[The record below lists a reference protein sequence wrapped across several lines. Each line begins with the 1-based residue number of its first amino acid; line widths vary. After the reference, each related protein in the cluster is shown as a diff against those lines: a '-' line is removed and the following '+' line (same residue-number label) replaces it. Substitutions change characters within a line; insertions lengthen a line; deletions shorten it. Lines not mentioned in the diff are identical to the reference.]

1 MVPLIW
7 ICDDDDNSKIILN
20 QVPANLQE
28 VALLKLNINKNK
40 QIANY
45 EKEKVAQT
53 EITNLE
59 NYLILAIYEN
69 DSQFFEG
76 YIMGIYALLGFVF
89 IRFFVFP
96 GV

>member
-1 MVPLIW
+1 MMITRYEREVTNL
-7 ICDDDDNSKIILN
+7 KIDLDYHKK
-20 QVPANLQE
+20 
-28 VALLKLNINKNK
+28 LLD
-40 QIANY
+40 